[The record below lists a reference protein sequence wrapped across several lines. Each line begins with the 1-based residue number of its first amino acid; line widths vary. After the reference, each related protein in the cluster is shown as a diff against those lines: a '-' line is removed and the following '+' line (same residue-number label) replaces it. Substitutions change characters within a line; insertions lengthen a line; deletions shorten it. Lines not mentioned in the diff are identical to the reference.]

1 MRILRLGPLMLLLA
15 AMAPAARAP
24 AANGTLTVAQ
34 LTAFIKSSVELK
46 QQDKQVV
53 MYLKTVKLSERL
65 DDRTVE
71 DYQGMGVGPKTLA
84 ELEHLRDE
92 SATLRKPPPPAAEKP
107 PPPPAPPPD
116 SITQGK
122 IIDAAREYAMSY
134 TKQLPN
140 FLCAQVTRRYWD
152 PANSGSWGQLDTIT
166 QKLSYYDQEEHYETI
181 SVSGRGNDDLPL
193 SKLGGV
199 TSSGEFGSQMRE
211 IFDPGSHADFSWDH
225 WGKLRAKL
233 QYVFAY
239 RVPQQY
245 SHYRMTYNNT
255 MEIVPGYQG
264 LIYIDEDTG
273 LISRL
278 TLEPVNIPSTFPV
291 LSAKTTLDYDYAE
304 IGESVFLLPL
314 RAELIST
321 QNTPQYPR
329 LSTRNDIEFRLYRKF
344 GAEAKITFA
353 PDALPD
359 DKVKDEPVDGATA
372 PAKAPAPKPPAPG
385 QTKPP
390 Q

>member
-1 MRILRLGPLMLLLA
+1 MRILRLCPLMLVFA
-15 AMAPAARAP
+15 AMAPAAGP
-24 AANGTLTVAQ
+24 SNSLTVAQ

-53 MYLKTVKLSERL
+53 LYLKTVKLSEQL

-71 DYQGMGVGPKTLA
+71 EYQGLGVGPKTLA

-92 SATLRKPPPPAAEKP
+92 SATLRKAPPPPAEKP
-107 PPPPAPPPD
+107 PPTPAPPPD

-122 IIDAAREYAMSY
+122 IIDAAREYALSY

-152 PANSGSWGQLDTIT
+152 PASSGSWGQLDTIT
-166 QKLSYYDQEEHYETI
+166 QKLSYYDQQEHYDMI
-181 SVSGRGNDDLPL
+181 SVSGRGNDDPPL
-193 SKLGGV
+193 STLGGV
-199 TSSGEFGSQMRE
+199 TSSGEFGSQMKE

-225 WGKLRAKL
+225 WGKLRTKI
-233 QYVFAY
+233 QFVFAY

-264 LIYIDEDTG
+264 LIYIDKDTG

-304 IGESVFLLPL
+304 IGDSQFLLPL
-314 RAELIST
+314 RAQLIST
-321 QNTPQYPR
+321 QNTPQYAR

-359 DKVKDEPVDGATA
+359 DKVKEEPADNGTA
-372 PAKAPAPKPPAPG
+372 PVTKPVTKPQAPG

>member
-1 MRILRLGPLMLLLA
+1 MRILRLCPWLLLTGA
-15 AMAPAARAP
+15 LAPAAGP
-24 AANGTLTVAQ
+24 SNLLTVEK
-34 LTAFIKSSVELK
+34 LTAFVKSSMEMKLP
-46 QQDKQVV
+46 DKQIVL
-53 MYLKTVKLSERL
+53 YLKTVKLSEQL

-71 DYQGMGVGPKTLA
+71 EYQGMGVGPKTLA

-92 SATLRKPPPPAAEKP
+92 SATLRKAPPPPAQKP
-107 PPPPAPPPD
+107 PPTPAPPPD

-122 IIDAAREYAMSY
+122 IIDAARAYALSY

-152 PANSGSWGQLDTIT
+152 PTSSGSWGQLDTIT
-166 QKLSYYDQEEHYETI
+166 DKLSYFDQQEHYETI

-199 TSSGEFGSQMRE
+199 TSSGEFGSQMKE

-233 QYVFAY
+233 QFVFAY

-245 SHYRMTYNNT
+245 SHYRMTYNNS

-264 LIYIDEDTG
+264 LIYIDKETG

-304 IGESVFLLPL
+304 IGDSVFLLPL

-321 QNTPQYPR
+321 QNTPQYAK

-359 DKVKDEPVDGATA
+359 DKVKEEPADAGDGKA
-372 PAKAPAPKPPAPG
+372 PAKAPVAKPQAPE